1 MRIVK
6 YAQIVMDIK
15 EQAMSQGYL
24 ETTVDKF
31 IFRVKVDNLYNDNGI
46 WADMNEASGIARLGL
61 SDFTQQ
67 SSGDVAF
74 VSLPD
79 PGQSVVAGKEL
90 ATVETIKVDL
100 EVQAPFD
107 GEIVAVN
114 EALEDAPEL
123 INQDPYGRGWLVEI
137 RPAQWPVVGLLDAE
151 QYLEAMTAQAE
162 AEAAK

>member
-1 MRIVK
+1 
-6 YAQIVMDIK
+6 
-15 EQAMSQGYL
+15 MSQDYL

-31 IFRVKVDNLYNDNGI
+31 IFRVKVGCLYSETGVWVNMDG
-46 WADMNEASGIARLGL
+46 ASGVARLGL
-61 SDFTQQ
+61 SDYTQQ

-74 VSLPD
+74 VSLPE
-79 PGQSVVAGKEL
+79 PGQAVVAGKEL

-107 GEIVAVN
+107 GEVVAGN

-123 INQDPYGRGWLVEI
+123 INQDPYGRGWLVEV
-137 RPAQWPVVGLLDAE
+137 RPAQWPIAGLLDAA
-151 QYLEAMTAQAE
+151 QYLAVMTAQAE